1 MKQYKRM
8 ETKKIMCIAVMLLGL
23 CSGAMAQKN
32 IDKVVAEMEKDADTR
47 ITSIKKRDPDTR
59 KVVKVTKTLR
69 LTNEQIARRA
79 LYAFEKD
86 EEDAL
91 TSIKEKR
98 NTVEYTL
105 TYRNK
110 AEKRTYILTIRDGND
125 VEISVFITPAN
136 EKDTGWLNMDGMQY
150 EIDMAKYAVDMEK
163 YKKDM
168 ARYDINVSKFNEEFK
183 QLNGMGEKI
192 QKETMEKLK
201 EQGIEL
207 KGSDVFV
214 NGKRVEGT
222 YSLDDNIIVV
232 E

>member
-1 MKQYKRM
+1 MK
-8 ETKKIMCIAVMLLGL
+8 TKKKMMCMGLMMFGL
-23 CSGAMAQKN
+23 CTGAMAQKN
-32 IDKVVAEMEKDADTR
+32 IDKVVADMEKNADTR
-47 ITSIKKRDPDTR
+47 ITSIKKRDPESR

-69 LTNEQIARRA
+69 LTDAQIAKRA
-79 LYAFEKD
+79 LDAFEKD

-98 NTVEYTL
+98 NRVEYTL

-110 AEKRTYILTIRDGND
+110 TEKRTYILTIREGND

-136 EKDTGWLNMDGMQY
+136 EKDSAWLGKEGMQY
-150 EIDMAKYAVDMEK
+150 EMDMAGYAVDMEK

-168 ARYDINVSKFNEEFK
+168 AQYDIDMSKFNAQMK
-183 QLNGMGEKI
+183 KLNGLGERI

-201 EQGIEL
+201 EEGIEL
-207 KGSDVFV
+207 KGNEVYV
-214 NGKRVEGT
+214 NGKRVEGS
-222 YSLDDNIIVV
+222 YIIDGNTLIT